1 MLLFWSYGIL
11 HGQSASVHAAAADYA
26 GQSIHTTIAWNPF
39 ITIPEFSQRVV
50 CSEAGDFEQL
60 IPLKEARVVQ
70 FETGIY
76 QAYLYMEPGYHYEVK
91 FPGYLEKNWDS
102 RISPFYQPV
111 ALPLTVLSR
120 TSLESRELVDGT
132 LDVNHSIAF
141 FDSLFVNANREI
153 ISKRK
158 LGQAG
163 NADSLI
169 QQLEVQFIQDSSRF
183 FADYRRFRYGGLKL
197 NEGKT
202 GLAELSHKYL
212 GPTVMEWHPG
222 FIELFRTLFKDFIY
236 YYSGSKEG
244 EDFRSIV
251 NRHQE
256 FRRARQ
262 LILQHPAVWSDT
274 LAEMILLQEFSE
286 LFYRGEY
293 HKEAILIMLDSMAH
307 DPPAPQ
313 FGIYAKQ
320 LNEKLSSLVT
330 GNTPPD
336 ISLEDL
342 DGKSWT
348 LDDFKGK
355 YTYLFFGTT
364 DHYGCMM
371 EYPFLQSFV
380 EKHAAYL
387 TVLTVMISEEQHKL
401 EDFMKRNDY
410 SWKVLHYE
418 GQPGVLTDYM
428 VRAYPTAYLIDRNGK
443 LLLSPAT
450 LPSEGFEQQL
460 FRIMRS
466 RGEI

>member
-11 HGQSASVHAAAADYA
+11 HGQAASIHAFAADYA

-39 ITIPEFSQRVV
+39 ITFPEFSQRVV
-50 CSEAGDFEQL
+50 CSDEGDFEQL
-60 IPLKEARVVQ
+60 IPLKEPRVVQ

-91 FPGYLEKNWDS
+91 FPEYLEKNWDRPDLS
-102 RISPFYQPV
+102 I
-111 ALPLTVLSR
+111 LPARGSSSSVRSR
-120 TSLESRELVDGT
+120 TSLISRELVDGSE
-132 LDVNHSIAF
+132 DVNHSIAL
-141 FDSLFVNANREI
+141 FDSLFVTANREI
-153 ISKRK
+153 ISNRK

-202 GLAELSHKYL
+202 GLAELSQEYL

-222 FIELFRTLFKDFIY
+222 FIELFRSLFKDFIY

-244 EDFRSIV
+244 EEFRSIV

-307 DPPAPQ
+307 RIPLSPLE
-313 FGIYAKQ
+313 FGIYAAQLKQ
-320 LNEKLSSLVT
+320 KLSSLVT
-330 GNTPPD
+330 GHHPPD
-336 ISLEDL
+336 FSSGGSGWKSLDS
-342 DGKSWT
+342 G
-348 LDDFKGK
+348 
-355 YTYLFFGTT
+355 
-364 DHYGCMM
+364 
-371 EYPFLQSFV
+371 
-380 EKHAAYL
+380 
-387 TVLTVMISEEQHKL
+387 
-401 EDFMKRNDY
+401 
-410 SWKVLHYE
+410 
-418 GQPGVLTDYM
+418 
-428 VRAYPTAYLIDRNGK
+428 
-443 LLLSPAT
+443 
-450 LPSEGFEQQL
+450 
-460 FRIMRS
+460 
-466 RGEI
+466 